1 MRISDW
7 SSDVCSSDLFVALPL
22 PRSVLRPAI
31 DDPQDVLPER
41 AVQIALDGAPGSA
54 ARPSSLQHKRTAR
67 EIAGAYEV
75 VEQSRQN
82 AQGLAAAALGQRTDE
97 ESPMLTATSQAVV
110 DRKSTR
116 LNSSH

>member
-82 AQGLAAAALGQRTDE
+82 AQGLAAAALGQRTED
-97 ESPMLTATSQAVV
+97 ESPLTTATSQAA
-110 DRKSTR
+110 RTR
-116 LNSSH
+116 RAPGRGRVC

>member
-7 SSDVCSSDLFVALPL
+7 SSDVCSSDLPPTELLEVTFAGGRRFGGPQGGFIEETKDPPDAFVALPL

-67 EIAGAYEV
+67 EKIGRAHV
-75 VEQSRQN
+75 
-82 AQGLAAAALGQRTDE
+82 
-97 ESPMLTATSQAVV
+97 
-110 DRKSTR
+110 
-116 LNSSH
+116 